1 MPEPE
6 EPEQRR
12 KIFVGSLVFKTD
24 EKDLKE
30 FYSQFGE
37 ITDCVVMKDKQT
49 NKSRGFGFVTFQDVT
64 MVDEAMKNRPH
75 TINGRLA
82 QPKRAVPREE
92 AGNPTSGAA
101 IQKIFIGGIKDKPI
115 TKEDI
120 DEYFGQFGTIKDSVI
135 MVEKGTGKPRGFAFV
150 EFDDYD
156 PVDKIIGLKNHKIK
170 DCPVEVKKATPRN
183 ADMGGGPMMGGGGGG
198 GGRGGFGYGGGM
210 GGGMGGGY
218 GGGYGMGFGGGG
230 GYGGGGYGGGGY
242 GGGGFG
248 GPMGGGYGM
257 RGGYGG
263 GFGQN
268 YGQNFGGGPMRGGGY
283 GMRGGGGG
291 YGGGGPYGGRM

>member
-12 KIFVGSLVFKTD
+12 KIFVGSLVFKSD

-30 FYSQFGE
+30 FYGQFGE

-49 NKSRGFGFVTFQDVT
+49 GKSRGFGFVTFQDVS

-75 TINGRLA
+75 TINGRQC
-82 QPKRAVPREE
+82 QPKRAVPRED

-120 DEYFGQFGTIKDSVI
+120 DEYFGKYGTIKDSVI

-156 PVDKIIGLKNHKIK
+156 PVDKIILEKTHKIK
-170 DCPVEVKKATPRN
+170 DFSVEVKKATPRN
-183 ADMGGGPMMGGGGGG
+183 ADAGPGPMMGG
-198 GGRGGFGYGGGM
+198 GGRGGFGGGYGM
-210 GGGMGGGY
+210 GGGGMPGGY

-230 GYGGGGYGGGGY
+230 GYGGGGYA
-242 GGGGFG
+242 GGFG
-248 GPMGGGYGM
+248 GGPMGGGGYGM
-257 RGGYGG
+257 RGGYGGGG

-268 YGQNFGGGPMRGGGY
+268 YGQNFGGGPMRGGF
-283 GMRGGGGG
+283 MRGGGGFGGGGG